1 MSDQQP
7 EYTEKDALKHI
18 VRVSDDAQVKSALLG
33 IVDLLTSDN
42 YHDLNSIDVKTVLR
56 DHLMTSGSGVQS

>member
-1 MSDQQP
+1 MSEQQ

-18 VRVSDDAQVKSALLG
+18 VRVSDDVKVKSALLG

-42 YHDLNSIDVKTVLR
+42 YHDLNSIDIKTVLR
-56 DHLMTSGSGVQS
+56 DHLMDSQPEVKP

>member
-7 EYTEKDALKHI
+7 EYTEKDALRHI
-18 VRVSDDAQVKSALLG
+18 VRVSDDARVKSALLG

-42 YHDLNSIDVKTVLR
+42 YADVNSLDVKTVLR
-56 DHLMTSGSGVQS
+56 DHLMVSSSGVQS